1 MAMSRVGLIG
11 DNSIEYLKKLIEI
24 WNNGDCAVL
33 IDWRIPHN
41 TAIGMMHDASVSMC
55 YIDKQLVGRIGNTIS
70 SDIEFIQFES
80 DKVSAKV
87 VPEDVYDM
95 FKGSYSKEEAVIL
108 YSSGT
113 TGKAK
118 GIILSHYAI
127 GLNADLV
134 AEYMAL
140 SDNDCLYIVKTLAH
154 SSTLVGELLVG
165 LKTHVKILIS
175 PTINN
180 PRHTLEKINV
190 YGVTTICVNPTLL
203 SLYTLTVN
211 TKRMAFDCLKTI
223 YTSGAIAEES
233 LIEKAQN
240 AFPCTEILNV
250 YGLSEAGP
258 RVTAQRKG
266 DVNKSIGAVGK
277 PLSKVDV
284 TVVSNDGFQVIAM
297 EKGVIHVNTPCLF
310 SGYISNGLVRTSLY
324 NGWLNTGDIG
334 YIDNMNNLFITGRV
348 DNMITIGSHNVYPEE
363 IETFIMKISD
373 VNDCIII
380 PQKNAVHENKMICF
394 YVAGADISHHLKEF
408 CITSLAPYEIPST
421 FIRIDRIPTTDNGKK
436 TRDAIKYNANLSI

>member
-1 MAMSRVGLIG
+1 MSRVGLIG
-11 DNSIEYLKKLIEI
+11 DNSIEYIKKLIEI
-24 WNNGDCAVL
+24 WNDGDCAVL

-41 TAIGMMHDASVSMC
+41 TAIEMMHDASVTKC
-55 YIDKQLVGRIGNTIS
+55 YIDKQLAGRIENTNS

-80 DKVSAKV
+80 DKVSAKL
-87 VPEDVYDM
+87 VPENVYDM
-95 FKGSYSKEEAVIL
+95 FKSSYSKEEAVIL

-118 GIILSHYAI
+118 GVILSHYAI
-127 GLNADLV
+127 NLNADLV

-154 SSTLVGELLVG
+154 ASTLVGELLVG

-175 PTINN
+175 TTINN
-180 PRHTLEKINV
+180 PRHALEKINE

-203 SLYTLTVN
+203 SIYTLTVN
-211 TKRMAFDCLKTI
+211 TKRMVFDCLKTI

-233 LIEKAQN
+233 LIEKARK

-258 RVTAQRKG
+258 RVSAQRKG
-266 DVNKSIGAVGK
+266 DTNSIGSVGK
-277 PLSKVDV
+277 PLNKIDV
-284 TVVSNDGFQVIAM
+284 AVVSNDGFQVAEM
-297 EKGVIHVNTPCLF
+297 EKGIIHVNTPCLF
-310 SGYISNGLVRTSLY
+310 SGYVLNGMLRTSLY

-334 YIDNMNNLFITGRV
+334 YIDKNNNLFITGRV

-363 IETFIMKISD
+363 IETFIMKILE

-380 PQKNAVHENKMICF
+380 PMKNDVHGNKMICF
-394 YVAGADISHHLKEF
+394 YVANADISHDLKEF
-408 CITSLAPYEIPST
+408 YITNLAPYEIPSV
-421 FIRIDRIPTTDNGKK
+421 FIRIDKIPTTDNGKK
-436 TRDAIKYNANLSI
+436 IRDVSKYSCYL